1 FRVPISSRR
10 LTMVLDAASLE
21 AITQEIRTCF
31 LYEDAPD
38 QLSVLEQGIRQLQA
52 TDPEVNLSGLYST
65 MLRAAHSLKGGA
77 GIAQF
82 TTLSRL
88 SHHLEDLLQA
98 LQHERVEQ
106 QELAH
111 ELISLSI
118 EQIGSLIVT
127 AIGNPEGIDRLEA
140 TTLLPTTT
148 AIENFLQSLPP
159 SPRAE
164 ATEEEFLLPNSQT
177 FNPSAPQFPP
187 TDSQLLNDSLA
198 IASGIRSLNLKI
210 PVSRLERIDNT
221 IGELFISYERL
232 SLYQEQLHQV
242 DLTLK
247 QRAAQL
253 NPLSEDMQALYNQLA
268 ALGRKSREQ
277 GAQGAH
283 EQGKRAEEQRGRG
296 AEGQRGRGASGAEET
311 RENLIPNSELRIPNS
326 SHTLSSRTTHYT
338 LHPTPYTP
346 SSPTTHQVPLN
357 YQLLTTDYQ
366 LPTSNSLQELQ
377 ELIVQVQEARADV
390 EFISLEMREALVEL
404 RQQLDDLRG
413 DLTESRLVK
422 FGSLA
427 NQFATAQQSFS
438 QRYGKSVQLEIEGR
452 ETTID
457 RAILEQLK
465 IPLLHLF
472 RNAFDHGIES
482 SSERQASGKSAIA
495 RMSLIAITEGNQ
507 LIITLADDGRG
518 IDLTA
523 VRQRAEALGLCDS
536 TAVLSSEQIL
546 EFLFRSG
553 FSTSTTVTTLS
564 GRGLGL
570 DIVRLQV
577 ERLRGTIG
585 VETKAGQG
593 TKFSISIPM
602 SLNILPLLLC
612 KCQQQTLAFPASQ
625 VKEVIVLSEYETGL
639 QHGSTIAWRNLP
651 ARLYYLP
658 QFLPYQWRR
667 GAITSLTELDQRL
680 GLVLEIE
687 AETVVLA
694 VDQMLGERELVLKP
708 FDATVKVPN
717 YLLGCTVLGTGEIVP
732 VLSPDRFQ
740 ELLSQF
746 SVAPATI
753 RQESSRQETFSATT
767 EDIPKIL
774 IVDDAIAFRRILERI
789 LTAAGYK
796 VVQCRDGQEALEK
809 LSSSEER
816 FDLAISDL
824 EMPRVDGLSLLREI
838 RASSQWQKLPVI
850 VLTSRENQWH
860 RQTAFGLGATEY
872 FTKPFCTDDLLQAIA
887 NLLPVTTL

>member
-1 FRVPISSRR
+1 
-10 LTMVLDAASLE
+10 MVLDAASLE

-106 QELAH
+106 QELAY

-127 AIGNPEGIDRLEA
+127 AIGNPEGVDRLEA

-164 ATEEEFLLPNSQT
+164 ATGEEFLLLNSQT
-177 FNPSAPQFPP
+177 FNPSAPHPP

-268 ALGRKSREQ
+268 TLGRKNREQ
-277 GAQGAH
+277 GAAIKSQV
-283 EQGKRAEEQRGRG
+283 
-296 AEGQRGRGASGAEET
+296 ASHKSQ
-311 RENLIPNSELRIPNS
+311 LIPNSDFRIPNS
-326 SHTLSSRTTHYT
+326 PHA
-338 LHPTPYTP
+338 
-346 SSPTTHQVPLN
+346 PLN

-366 LPTSNSLQELQ
+366 IPTSNSLQELQ

-427 NQFATAQQSFS
+427 NQFADAQQSFS
-438 QRYGKSVQLEIEGR
+438 QRYGKSVQLAIEGR

-482 SSERQASGKSAIA
+482 ASERQASGKSPIA
-495 RMSLIAITEGNQ
+495 RMSLIAVTEGNQ

-523 VRQRAEALGLCDS
+523 VRQRAEVLGLCDS

-585 VETKAGQG
+585 VETTAGQG
-593 TKFSISIPM
+593 TKFTISIPM

-625 VKEVIVLSEYETGL
+625 VKEVVVLSEYGTGL

-667 GAITSLTELDQRL
+667 GAITSLSFGNATELDQRL

-746 SVAPATI
+746 SIAPATI

-767 EDIPKIL
+767 EEIPKIL

>member
-1 FRVPISSRR
+1 
-10 LTMVLDAASLE
+10 MVLDAASLE

-106 QELAH
+106 QELAY

-127 AIGNPEGIDRLEA
+127 AIGNPEGVDRLEA

-159 SPRAE
+159 ITR
-164 ATEEEFLLPNSQT
+164 TEPTGEEFSLPNSQT
-177 FNPSAPQFPP
+177 FNPSAPHPP

-268 ALGRKSREQ
+268 ALGRKSR
-277 GAQGAH
+277 
-283 EQGKRAEEQRGRG
+283 GKRAEGAEGTEELRGRG
-296 AEGQRGRGASGAEET
+296 VEGQFKIQNSK
-311 RENLIPNSELRIPNS
+311 LIPNSEFRQPKAKRSVIPNS
-326 SHTLSSRTTHYT
+326 EYSSRTTHHA
-338 LHPTPYTP
+338 L
-346 SSPTTHQVPLN
+346 LN
-357 YQLLTTDYQ
+357 YQ
-366 LPTSNSLQELQ
+366 LPTSNSFQELQ

-427 NQFATAQQSFS
+427 NQFAAAHQSFS
-438 QRYGKSVQLEIEGR
+438 QRYGKSVQLTIEGR

-482 SSERQASGKSAIA
+482 SSERQASGKSPIA
-495 RMSLIAITEGNQ
+495 RMSLIAVTEGNQ

-585 VETKAGQG
+585 VETTAGQG

-625 VKEVIVLSEYETGL
+625 VKEVIVLSEYATGL

-667 GAITSLTELDQRL
+667 GAITSLSFANATELDQRL
-680 GLVLEIE
+680 GIVLEIE

-767 EDIPKIL
+767 EEIPKIL

>member
-1 FRVPISSRR
+1 
-10 LTMVLDAASLE
+10 MVLDAASLE

-106 QELAH
+106 QELAY

-127 AIGNPEGIDRLEA
+127 AIDNPEGVDRLEA

-164 ATEEEFLLPNSQT
+164 ATGEEFLLLNSQT
-177 FNPSAPQFPP
+177 FNPSAPHPP

-268 ALGRKSREQ
+268 TLGRKNREQ
-277 GAQGAH
+277 GAAIKSQV
-283 EQGKRAEEQRGRG
+283 
-296 AEGQRGRGASGAEET
+296 ASHKSQ
-311 RENLIPNSELRIPNS
+311 LIPNSDFRIPNS
-326 SHTLSSRTTHYT
+326 PHA
-338 LHPTPYTP
+338 
-346 SSPTTHQVPLN
+346 PLN

-366 LPTSNSLQELQ
+366 IPTSNSLQELQ

-427 NQFATAQQSFS
+427 NQFAAAQQSFS
-438 QRYGKSVQLEIEGR
+438 QRYGKSVQLAIEGR

-482 SSERQASGKSAIA
+482 ASERQASGKSPIA
-495 RMSLIAITEGNQ
+495 RMSLIAVTEGNQ

-585 VETKAGQG
+585 VETTAGQG
-593 TKFSISIPM
+593 TKFTISIPM

-625 VKEVIVLSEYETGL
+625 VKEVVVLSEYGTGL

-667 GAITSLTELDQRL
+667 GAITSLSFANATELDQRL

-767 EDIPKIL
+767 EEIPKIL

>member
-1 FRVPISSRR
+1 
-10 LTMVLDAASLE
+10 MVLDAASLE

-38 QLSVLEQGIRQLQA
+38 QLSILEQGIRQLQA
-52 TDPEVNLSGLYST
+52 TDSESNPSGVYPT

-88 SHHLEDLLQA
+88 SHQLEDLLQA
-98 LQHERVEQ
+98 LQHERVQ
-106 QELAH
+106 QRESAYEL
-111 ELISLSI
+111 LSLSV
-118 EQIGSLIVT
+118 EQIDSLIAT
-127 AIGNPEGIDRLEA
+127 ATNSQAEAVDINNLEEI
-140 TTLLPTTT
+140 TLLPTVK

-159 SPRAE
+159 GSRAE
-164 ATEEEFLLPNSQT
+164 GAEGAEGAEAAFNAEFSRLST
-177 FNPSAPQFPP
+177 S
-187 TDSQLLNDSLA
+187 DSQLVNDSLA
-198 IASGIRSLNLKI
+198 LAKLNEVIASGIRSLNLRI
-210 PVSRLERIDNT
+210 PVSRLDRIDNT
-221 IGELFISYERL
+221 IGELFVSYERL

-247 QRAAQL
+247 QRASQL
-253 NPLSEDMQALYNQLA
+253 NPLSEDMQALYNQIA
-268 ALGRKSREQ
+268 AFGRRGGQ
-277 GAQGAH
+277 
-283 EQGKRAEEQRGRG
+283 KRAE
-296 AEGQRGRGASGAEET
+296 ADEEA
-311 RENLIPNSELRIPNS
+311 
-326 SHTLSSRTTHYT
+326 TT
-338 LHPTPYTP
+338 
-346 SSPTTHQVPLN
+346 N
-357 YQLLTTDYQ
+357 YQLPITNY
-366 LPTSNSLQELQ
+366 PHSTSHSLQELQ

-390 EFISLEMREALVEL
+390 ELISQEMREALVEL

-422 FGSLA
+422 FGTLA
-427 NQFATAQQSFS
+427 NQFAAAQQTFS
-438 QRYGKSVQLEIEGR
+438 QRYGKSVQLAIAGR

-482 SSERQASGKSAIA
+482 PQERQASGKSATA
-495 RMSLIAITEGNQ
+495 RMSLMATTEGNQ
-507 LIITLADDGRG
+507 VVIALDDDGRG
-518 IDLTA
+518 IDLLA

-536 TAVLSSEQIL
+536 TALLTSEQIL

-553 FSTSTTVTTLS
+553 FSTSATVTTLS

-577 ERLRGTIG
+577 ERLRGTVS
-585 VETKAGQG
+585 VETTAGQG
-593 TKFSISIPM
+593 TKFTISIPM
-602 SLNILPLLLC
+602 ALNILPLLLC
-612 KCQQQTLAFPASQ
+612 KCQQQTLAIPASQ
-625 VKEVIVLSEYETGL
+625 VKEVVVLSEYGTGL
-639 QHGSTIAWRNLP
+639 QHGSTISWRDRP

-658 QFLPYQWRR
+658 QFLPYQWRH
-667 GAITSLTELDQRL
+667 GAITSLSFSSRRFANANATKLDQRL

-694 VDQMLGERELVLKP
+694 VDRMLGERELVLKS
-708 FDATVKVPN
+708 FDATVRVPA

-740 ELLSQF
+740 ELLSQPHNTQKIICQ
-746 SVAPATI
+746 ADNGQK
-753 RQESSRQETFSATT
+753 QESLTIV
-767 EDIPKIL
+767 EDIPTVL

-809 LSSSEER
+809 LSSPEER

-824 EMPRVDGLSLLREI
+824 EMPRVDGLALLREI
-838 RASSQWQKLPVI
+838 RASSQWQQLPVI

-860 RQTAFGLGATEY
+860 RQTAFSLGATEY

-887 NLLPVTTL
+887 NLLPVTTS

>member
-1 FRVPISSRR
+1 
-10 LTMVLDAASLE
+10 MVLDAASLE
-21 AITQEIRTCF
+21 AITREIRTCF

-52 TDPEVNLSGLYST
+52 TDTEPNSSGVYST

-88 SHHLEDLLQA
+88 SHQLEDLLQA

-106 QELAH
+106 RELAY
-111 ELISLSI
+111 ELLSQSV

-127 AIGNPEGIDRLEA
+127 ATSDPEAVNNLEA
-140 TTLLPTTT
+140 TTLLPAVT
-148 AIENFLQSLPP
+148 AIENFLRSLPP
-159 SPRAE
+159 RTR
-164 ATEEEFLLPNSQT
+164 TETSGEEFSLLDSQL
-177 FNPSAPQFPP
+177 FGAGAQQFAP
-187 TDSQLLNDSLA
+187 TDVQLLNDSLA
-198 IASGIRSLNLKI
+198 IASGIRSLNLRI
-210 PVSRLERIDNT
+210 PVSRLDRIDNT
-221 IGELFISYERL
+221 IGELFVSYERL

-253 NPLSEDMQALYNQLA
+253 NPLSEDIQALYNQLA
-268 ALGRKSREQ
+268 TLGRKNRGQ
-277 GAQGAH
+277 GSGGAG
-283 EQGKRAEEQRGRG
+283 EAEEAGEALSFHAPRRGTRLNARSLNAG
-296 AEGQRGRGASGAEET
+296 ETPASAGLGMRFPHRPLSNAEDTSAAARS
-311 RENLIPNSELRIPNS
+311 
-326 SHTLSSRTTHYT
+326 TTH
-338 LHPTPYTP
+338 HA
-346 SSPTTHQVPLN
+346 PLN
-357 YQLLTTDYQ
+357 QQLPTTDYQ
-366 LPTSNSLQELQ
+366 IPASHSLQDLQ

-390 EFISLEMREALVEL
+390 ELISLEMREALVEL

-413 DLTESRLVK
+413 DLTESRLVR
-422 FGSLA
+422 FGTLA
-427 NQFATAQQSFS
+427 NQFAAAQQSFS
-438 QRYGKSVQLEIEGR
+438 QRYSKSVQLAIEGR

-482 SSERQASGKSAIA
+482 LSERQATGKSPTA
-495 RMSLIAITEGNQ
+495 RMSLIAATEGNQ
-507 LIITLADDGRG
+507 LVITLADDGRG
-518 IDLTA
+518 IDLTT
-523 VRQRAEALGLCDS
+523 VRQRAEALGLCNPDTVL
-536 TAVLSSEQIL
+536 TAEQTL
-546 EFLFRSG
+546 DFLFRSG
-553 FSTSTTVTTLS
+553 FSTSATVTTLS

-577 ERLRGTIG
+577 ERLRGTVS
-585 VETKAGQG
+585 VETTVGQG
-593 TKFSISIPM
+593 TKFTISIPM
-602 SLNILPLLLC
+602 SLSILPLLLC
-612 KCQQQTLAFPASQ
+612 KCQQQTLAIPASQ
-625 VKEVIVLSEYETGL
+625 VREVIVLSEYGTGL
-639 QHGSTIAWRNLP
+639 QHGSTISWRDFP

-667 GAITSLTELDQRL
+667 GAMTSLSFANATELDRRL
-680 GLVLEIE
+680 GLVLEIGS
-687 AETVVLA
+687 ETVVLA

-708 FDATVKVPN
+708 FDTTVRVPN

-746 SVAPATI
+746 SSASATI
-753 RQESSRQETFSATT
+753 HQESSRLESFSATT
-767 EDIPKIL
+767 EEIPKIL

-809 LSSSEER
+809 LSSSEEH

-838 RASSQWQKLPVI
+838 RASSQWQQLPVI

-860 RQTAFGLGATEY
+860 RQTAFSLGATEY

>member
-1 FRVPISSRR
+1 
-10 LTMVLDAASLE
+10 MVLDAASLE

-106 QELAH
+106 QELAY

-127 AIGNPEGIDRLEA
+127 AIGNPEGVDRLEA

-164 ATEEEFLLPNSQT
+164 VTGEEFLLSNSQS
-177 FNPSAPQFPP
+177 FNPSAPHPP

-277 GAQGAH
+277 GAGSREQGAVNNPLH
-283 EQGKRAEEQRGRG
+283 P
-296 AEGQRGRGASGAEET
+296 T
-311 RENLIPNSELRIPNS
+311 P
-326 SHTLSSRTTHYT
+326 HTPHPTPHT
-338 LHPTPYTP
+338 LHPTPHTL
-346 SSPTTHQVPLN
+346 STTSHQPLATSHS
-357 YQLLTTDYQ
+357 QLTTYDLRLTTYQ
-366 LPTSNSLQELQ
+366 IPTSNSLQELQ

-427 NQFATAQQSFS
+427 NQFAAAQQSFS
-438 QRYGKSVQLEIEGR
+438 QRYGKSVQLTIEGR

-482 SSERQASGKSAIA
+482 ASERQGSGKSPIA
-495 RMSLIAITEGNQ
+495 RMSLIAVTEGNQ

-536 TAVLSSEQIL
+536 NAVLSSEQIL

-585 VETKAGQG
+585 VETTAGQG

-612 KCQQQTLAFPASQ
+612 KCQQQTLAVPASQ

-667 GAITSLTELDQRL
+667 GAITSSSFANATELDQRL

>member
-1 FRVPISSRR
+1 
-10 LTMVLDAASLE
+10 MVLDAASLE

-127 AIGNPEGIDRLEA
+127 AIGNPEGVDRLEA

-148 AIENFLQSLPP
+148 AIENLLQSLPP

-164 ATEEEFLLPNSQT
+164 VTGEEFLLPNSQT

-277 GAQGAH
+277 GRAGSR
-283 EQGKRAEEQRGRG
+283 EQGEESRGDQEQRNWGVG
-296 AEGQRGRGASGAEET
+296 GTEGER
-311 RENLIPNSELRIPNS
+311 NLQSP
-326 SHTLSSRTTHYT
+326 
-338 LHPTPYTP
+338 HPTPHTP
-346 SSPTTHQVPLN
+346 QRQSPQRGTPPHGAGSPTPHILSTTSHQP
-357 YQLLTTDYQ
+357 LTTNHSRLTTYDLRLTTYQ
-366 LPTSNSLQELQ
+366 IPTSDSLQELQ

-427 NQFATAQQSFS
+427 NQFAAAQQSFS
-438 QRYGKSVQLEIEGR
+438 QRYGKSVQLAIEGR

-482 SSERQASGKSAIA
+482 SSERQASGKSPIA
-495 RMSLIAITEGNQ
+495 RMSLIAVTEGNQ

-570 DIVRLQV
+570 NIVRLQV

-585 VETKAGQG
+585 VETTAGQG

-625 VKEVIVLSEYETGL
+625 VKEVVVLSECGTGL

-651 ARLYYLP
+651 ARLYYLA

-667 GAITSLTELDQRL
+667 GASATELGQRL

-767 EDIPKIL
+767 EEIPKIL

-860 RQTAFGLGATEY
+860 RQTAFSLGATEY

>member
-1 FRVPISSRR
+1 
-10 LTMVLDAASLE
+10 MVLDAASLE

-106 QELAH
+106 QELAY
-111 ELISLSI
+111 ELLSLSI

-127 AIGNPEGIDRLEA
+127 AIGNPEGVDRLEA

-164 ATEEEFLLPNSQT
+164 ATGDEFLLLNSQT
-177 FNPSAPQFPP
+177 FNPSAPHPP

-268 ALGRKSREQ
+268 VLGRKSRGKRAE
-277 GAQGAH
+277 GAQGA
-283 EQGKRAEEQRGRG
+283 EG
-296 AEGQRGRGASGAEET
+296 AIQNSKFKIQ
-311 RENLIPNSELRIPNS
+311 NSKLIPNSDFRVPNS
-326 SHTLSSRTTHYT
+326 AHA
-338 LHPTPYTP
+338 
-346 SSPTTHQVPLN
+346 PLN

-366 LPTSNSLQELQ
+366 IPTSNSLQELQ

-427 NQFATAQQSFS
+427 NQFAAAQQSFS
-438 QRYGKSVQLEIEGR
+438 QRYGKSVQLAIEGR

-482 SSERQASGKSAIA
+482 ASERQASGKSPIA
-495 RMSLIAITEGNQ
+495 RMSLIAVTEGNQ

-585 VETKAGQG
+585 VETTAGQG
-593 TKFSISIPM
+593 TKFTISIPM

-625 VKEVIVLSEYETGL
+625 VKEVVVLSEYGTGL

-667 GAITSLTELDQRL
+667 GAITSLSFANATELDQRL

-767 EDIPKIL
+767 EEIPKIL

>member
-1 FRVPISSRR
+1 
-10 LTMVLDAASLE
+10 MVLDAASLE

-106 QELAH
+106 QELAY

-127 AIGNPEGIDRLEA
+127 AIGNPEGVDRLEA

-164 ATEEEFLLPNSQT
+164 ATGDEFLLLNSQT
-177 FNPSAPQFPP
+177 FNPSAPHPP

-268 ALGRKSREQ
+268 VLGRKSRGKRAE
-277 GAQGAH
+277 GAQGA
-283 EQGKRAEEQRGRG
+283 EG
-296 AEGQRGRGASGAEET
+296 AIQNSKFKIQ
-311 RENLIPNSELRIPNS
+311 NSKLIPNSDFRVPNS
-326 SHTLSSRTTHYT
+326 AHA
-338 LHPTPYTP
+338 
-346 SSPTTHQVPLN
+346 PLN

-366 LPTSNSLQELQ
+366 IPTSNSLQELQ

-427 NQFATAQQSFS
+427 NQFAAAQQSFS
-438 QRYGKSVQLEIEGR
+438 QRYGKSVQLAIEGR

-482 SSERQASGKSAIA
+482 ASERQASGKSPIA
-495 RMSLIAITEGNQ
+495 RMSLIAVTEGNQ

-585 VETKAGQG
+585 VETTAGQG
-593 TKFSISIPM
+593 TKFTISIPM

-625 VKEVIVLSEYETGL
+625 VKEVVVLSEYGTGL

-667 GAITSLTELDQRL
+667 GAITSLSFANATELDQRL

-767 EDIPKIL
+767 EEIPKIL

>member
-1 FRVPISSRR
+1 
-10 LTMVLDAASLE
+10 MVLDAASLE

-127 AIGNPEGIDRLEA
+127 AIGNPEGVDRLEA

-164 ATEEEFLLPNSQT
+164 VTEEEFLLPNSRT

-268 ALGRKSREQ
+268 ALGRKSR
-277 GAQGAH
+277 
-283 EQGKRAEEQRGRG
+283 GKRAEG
-296 AEGQRGRGASGAEET
+296 AEGAEGAGGVGGEIGSNSGST
-311 RENLIPNSELRIPNS
+311 
-326 SHTLSSRTTHYT
+326 SH
-338 LHPTPYTP
+338 
-346 SSPTTHQVPLN
+346 QPLATSHS
-357 YQLLTTDYQ
+357 QLTTYDLRLTTYQ
-366 LPTSNSLQELQ
+366 IPTSNSLQELQ

-427 NQFATAQQSFS
+427 NQFAAAQQSFS

-495 RMSLIAITEGNQ
+495 RMSLTAITEGNQ

-523 VRQRAEALGLCDS
+523 VRQRAEALELCDS
-536 TAVLSSEQIL
+536 TAVLSSEQTL

-585 VETKAGQG
+585 VETTAGQG

-687 AETVVLA
+687 AQTVVLA

-746 SVAPATI
+746 LVAPATI
-753 RQESSRQETFSATT
+753 HQESSRQETFSATT